1 MGNSVTNIVDD
12 LRLLAQPVPLWWWLI
27 AIAIAAVLYGI
38 VTEVLKRKKRVT
50 IVPASVDNQI
60 VEDALAELEE
70 LRKTM
75 SREQSRIY
83 ATKASGII
91 RRYIERKFAIEAP
104 CRSTEE
110 FLVEAKES
118 KSLTEKD
125 RQMLGNFLNSCD
137 FLKFACAYAE
147 KEELDKL
154 HNLAVEFV
162 KKTSNQ
168 ASKPEVKISTNNSN
182 YGNLSTSKSVN
193 SAASL

>member
-1 MGNSVTNIVDD
+1 MGNNLTNIIDD
-12 LRLLAQPVPLWWWLI
+12 LRLLAEPIPLWWWLI
-27 AIAIAAVLYGI
+27 AIAIAVLLYGI
-38 VTEVLKRKKRVT
+38 GAEILKRRKKAAQTVQQSSD
-50 IVPASVDNQI
+50 PQI
-60 VEDALAELEE
+60 VEDALAELEK

-83 ATKASGII
+83 ATMASGII

-110 FLVEAKES
+110 FLAEAKES

-125 RQMLGNFLNSCD
+125 RQLLGNFLNSCD

-147 KEELDKL
+147 KEELEKL
-154 HNLAVEFV
+154 HDLAVEFV

-168 ASKPEVKISTNNSN
+168 TPKPRVRISVNS
-182 YGNLSTSKSVN
+182 GNLSPSKSVN
-193 SAASL
+193 SVALL

>member
-83 ATKASGII
+83 ATKASGI
-91 RRYIERKFAIEAP
+91 
-104 CRSTEE
+104 
-110 FLVEAKES
+110 
-118 KSLTEKD
+118 
-125 RQMLGNFLNSCD
+125 NS
-137 FLKFACAYAE
+137 
-147 KEELDKL
+147 
-154 HNLAVEFV
+154 
-162 KKTSNQ
+162 
-168 ASKPEVKISTNNSN
+168 
-182 YGNLSTSKSVN
+182 
-193 SAASL
+193 

>member
-1 MGNSVTNIVDD
+1 MGNNVTNIIDD
-12 LRLLAQPVPLWWWLI
+12 LRLLAEPIPLWWWLI
-27 AIAIAAVLYGI
+27 AIAIAVLLYGI
-38 VTEVLKRKKRVT
+38 GAEILKRRKKAAQTVQQSSD
-50 IVPASVDNQI
+50 PQI
-60 VEDALAELEE
+60 VEDALAELEK

-83 ATKASGII
+83 ATMASGII

-110 FLVEAKES
+110 FLAEAKES

-125 RQMLGNFLNSCD
+125 RQLLGNFLNSCD

-147 KEELDKL
+147 KEELEKL
-154 HNLAVEFV
+154 HDLAVEFV

-168 ASKPEVKISTNNSN
+168 TPKPRVRISVNS
-182 YGNLSTSKSVN
+182 GNLSPSKSVN
-193 SAASL
+193 SVALL